1 MNRLITFALIILTFS
16 CRHERVTDNIT
27 FENETKANRNSKNE
41 VRSRQIELN
50 QIKQPN
56 KTVFRNLKIDTTKLF
71 GLWSQDPTAI
81 FADFNLTA
89 TSFNIVEYE
98 GKEIEPYILD
108 KNKITVFYQDKP
120 HIGVITLNK
129 YDTLKIKWT
138 RTGLETVYIKIKR

>member
-27 FENETKANRNSKNE
+27 FQNETKTNLNSKNE
-41 VRSRQIELN
+41 VSSRQIELN

-98 GKEIEPYILD
+98 GKEIEPYILE

-138 RTGLETVYIKIKR
+138 STVLETVYMKIKR

>member
-16 CRHERVTDNIT
+16 CRHERVTDNST

-108 KNKITVFYQDKP
+108 TKKITVFYQDKP

>member
-1 MNRLITFALIILTFS
+1 MNRFITFALIILIFS
-16 CRHERVTDNIT
+16 CRHERVIDNIT

-41 VRSRQIELN
+41 VSLRQIEPN

>member
-1 MNRLITFALIILTFS
+1 VNRLITFALIILTFS
-16 CRHERVTDNIT
+16 CRHERVTDNST

>member
-1 MNRLITFALIILTFS
+1 MNRLITFALIVLIFS
-16 CRHERVTDNIT
+16 CRNERVTDNIT
-27 FENETKANRNSKNE
+27 FQNETKTNLNSKNE
-41 VRSRQIELN
+41 VSSRQIELN

-81 FADFNLTA
+81 FADFNLTS
-89 TSFNIVEYE
+89 TSFTIVGYK
-98 GKEIEPYILD
+98 GKEKEPYILD
-108 KNKITVFYQDKP
+108 RNKITVFYQDKP

-138 RTGLETVYIKIKR
+138 STGLETIYIKR

>member
-1 MNRLITFALIILTFS
+1 VNRLITFALIVLIFS
-16 CRHERVTDNIT
+16 CRNERVTDNIT
-27 FENETKANRNSKNE
+27 FQNETKTNLNSKNE
-41 VRSRQIELN
+41 VSSRQIELN

-81 FADFNLTA
+81 FADFNLTS
-89 TSFNIVEYE
+89 TSFTIVGYK
-98 GKEIEPYILD
+98 GKEKEPYILD
-108 KNKITVFYQDKP
+108 RNKITVFYQDKP

-138 RTGLETVYIKIKR
+138 STGLETIYIKIKR

>member
-1 MNRLITFALIILTFS
+1 MNRFITFALIILIFS
-16 CRHERVTDNIT
+16 CRHERVIDNIT

-41 VRSRQIELN
+41 VSLRQIEPN

-138 RTGLETVYIKIKR
+138 STVLETVYMKIKR

>member
-1 MNRLITFALIILTFS
+1 MNRLITFALIVLIFS
-16 CRHERVTDNIT
+16 CRNERVTDNIT
-27 FENETKANRNSKNE
+27 FQNETKTNLNSKNE
-41 VRSRQIELN
+41 VSSRQIELN

-81 FADFNLTA
+81 FADFNLTS
-89 TSFNIVEYE
+89 TSFTIVGYE
-98 GKEIEPYILD
+98 GKEKEPYILD

-120 HIGVITLNK
+120 HIGVITLIK

-138 RTGLETVYIKIKR
+138 STGIETVYIKIKR

>member
-1 MNRLITFALIILTFS
+1 MNRLITFALIVLIFS

-27 FENETKANRNSKNE
+27 FQNETKTNLNSKNE
-41 VRSRQIELN
+41 VSSRQIELN

-89 TSFNIVEYE
+89 MSFNIVEYE
-98 GKEIEPYILD
+98 GKEIEPYILE

-138 RTGLETVYIKIKR
+138 STVLETVYMKIKR

>member
-1 MNRLITFALIILTFS
+1 MNRLITFALIVLIFS
-16 CRHERVTDNIT
+16 CRNERVTDNIT
-27 FENETKANRNSKNE
+27 FQNETKTNLNSKNE
-41 VRSRQIELN
+41 VSSRQIELN

-81 FADFNLTA
+81 FADFNLTS
-89 TSFNIVEYE
+89 TSFTIVGYK
-98 GKEIEPYILD
+98 GKEKEPYILD
-108 KNKITVFYQDKP
+108 RNKITVFYQDKP

-138 RTGLETVYIKIKR
+138 STGLETVYIKIKR

>member
-1 MNRLITFALIILTFS
+1 VNRLITFALIVLIFS
-16 CRHERVTDNIT
+16 CRNERVTDNIT
-27 FENETKANRNSKNE
+27 FQNETKTTLNSKNE
-41 VRSRQIELN
+41 VSSRQIELN

-81 FADFNLTA
+81 FADFNLTS
-89 TSFNIVEYE
+89 TSFTIVGYK
-98 GKEIEPYILD
+98 GKEKEPYILD
-108 KNKITVFYQDKP
+108 RNKITVFYQDKP

-138 RTGLETVYIKIKR
+138 STGLETIYIKIKR

>member
-1 MNRLITFALIILTFS
+1 MNRLITFALIVLIFS
-16 CRHERVTDNIT
+16 CRNERVTDNIT
-27 FENETKANRNSKNE
+27 FQNETKTNLNSKNE
-41 VRSRQIELN
+41 VSSRQIELN

>member
-1 MNRLITFALIILTFS
+1 VNRLITFALIVLIFS

-27 FENETKANRNSKNE
+27 FKNETKTNLNSKNE
-41 VRSRQIELN
+41 VSSRQIELN

-81 FADFNLTA
+81 FADFNLTS

-98 GKEIEPYILD
+98 GKEKEPYILD
-108 KNKITVFYQDKP
+108 RNKITVFYQDKP

-129 YDTLKIKWT
+129 FDTLKIKWT
-138 RTGLETVYIKIKR
+138 STRLETIYIKIKR

>member
-16 CRHERVTDNIT
+16 CRHERVTDNST